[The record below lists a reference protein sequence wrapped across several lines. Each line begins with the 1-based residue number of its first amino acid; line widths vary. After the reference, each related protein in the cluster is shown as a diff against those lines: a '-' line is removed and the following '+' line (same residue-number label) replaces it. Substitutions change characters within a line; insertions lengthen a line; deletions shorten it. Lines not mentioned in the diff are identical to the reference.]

1 MFRQRSIQNLVRTT
15 GVGVHSGRRV
25 ELTLR
30 PAQPNTGIVFHRVDL
45 PEVVDLP
52 AQASGVGDT
61 RMASVLQQGNV
72 RVSTVE
78 HLMSALAGLGIDNLH
93 VDLTAEEVPIMDGS
107 AATFVYLL
115 RSAGIV
121 EQNAPKQFIR
131 VLKPV
136 EVREGEGRNEK
147 WARLEPHEGF
157 ALAFSIDF
165 RHPAIDST
173 ANFAEIDFATH
184 SYVREIARARTFGFV
199 NEVEALRSMGL
210 ARGGSL
216 DNAIVMDEY
225 RVLNSDGLRYDD
237 EFVKHKILDAIGDL
251 YLLGKPL
258 VARYVACKSGH
269 GLNNQL
275 ARALLAQRDA
285 WELISYESQ
294 AEAPRRSATS
304 GSWRSDSPPVR
315 IPPYALTRP
324 PGGDTCRPAEPDL
337 AVSRLALGSTNSMRW
352 LPLDDG
358 GVILSRLGRKPVA
371 NQSMA
376 PSENLVSLGFGARLW
391 PHKRGGFSYSCG
403 A

>member
-1 MFRQRSIQNLVRTT
+1 
-15 GVGVHSGRRV
+15 
-25 ELTLR
+25 
-30 PAQPNTGIVFHRVDL
+30 
-45 PEVVDLP
+45 
-52 AQASGVGDT
+52 
-61 RMASVLQQGNV
+61 
-72 RVSTVE
+72 
-78 HLMSALAGLGIDNLH
+78 MSALAGLGIDNLH

-131 VLKPV
+131 VLEPI

-147 WARLEPHEGF
+147 WARLEPHDGF

-173 ANFAEIDFATH
+173 SNFAEVDFATH
-184 SYVREIARARTFGFV
+184 SYTREIARARTFGFV

-269 GLNNQL
+269 YLNNQL
-275 ARALLAQRDA
+275 ARALLAQQES
-285 WELISYESQ
+285 WELVSYQSQ
-294 AEAPRRSATS
+294 AEAPQAFRYE
-304 GSWRSDSPPVR
+304 WK
-315 IPPYALTRP
+315 
-324 PGGDTCRPAEPDL
+324 L
-337 AVSRLALGSTNSMRW
+337 A
-352 LPLDDG
+352 
-358 GVILSRLGRKPVA
+358 
-371 NQSMA
+371 
-376 PSENLVSLGFGARLW
+376 
-391 PHKRGGFSYSCG
+391 
-403 A
+403 

>member
-1 MFRQRSIQNLVRTT
+1 MFQQRTIKQVVKTT
-15 GVGVHSGRRV
+15 GVGLHSGRRV

-30 PAQPNTGIVFHRVDL
+30 PAAPDTGIVFHRVDL

-52 AQASGVGDT
+52 AQAAMVSDT

-115 RSAGIV
+115 RSAGIE
-121 EQNAPKQFIR
+121 EQARPKQFLR
-131 VLKPV
+131 VLKTV
-136 EVREGEGRNEK
+136 EVREGEGKDAK
-147 WARLEPHEGF
+147 WARLEPHDGF

-173 ANFAEIDFATH
+173 ANFAEIDFATQ
-184 SYVREIARARTFGFV
+184 SYIKEIARARTFGFV

-237 EFVKHKILDAIGDL
+237 EFVKHKILDAVGDL
-251 YLLGKPL
+251 YLIGKPL

-269 GLNNQL
+269 ALNNQL
-275 ARALLAQRDA
+275 ARQLLAQQDA
-285 WELISYESQ
+285 WEIVTYSSQ
-294 AEAPRRSATS
+294 TEAPQAFRQEWKFA
-304 GSWRSDSPPVR
+304 
-315 IPPYALTRP
+315 
-324 PGGDTCRPAEPDL
+324 
-337 AVSRLALGSTNSMRW
+337 
-352 LPLDDG
+352 
-358 GVILSRLGRKPVA
+358 
-371 NQSMA
+371 
-376 PSENLVSLGFGARLW
+376 
-391 PHKRGGFSYSCG
+391 
-403 A
+403 